1 MDYSPPGFSVHGI
14 LQVRILEWIAM
25 PSSRDL
31 PDSGIKP
38 ACLMSPESKR
48 GDNFLGVLSRN
59 WFWPFVSDFDQPGC
73 HLYSLEK
80 ALERTR
86 F

>member
-1 MDYSPPGFSVHGI
+1 MDYSPPGFSIHGI
-14 LQVRILEWIAM
+14 LQARILEWIAI

-38 ACLMSPESKR
+38 ACFTSPESKR
-48 GDNFLGVLSRN
+48 GDGFLGVLSRS
-59 WFWPFVSDFDQPGC
+59 WFWPFVSDFDQPGH
-73 HLYSLEK
+73 HLYSLEE